1 MRGKLA
7 MNEQRQIWTV
17 SELTARIKEILETQ
31 FPAFWVEGEIS
42 NFRISSAGHA
52 YFTLKDETA
61 QLKAVLFKGKG
72 RRVRFEPQDGLQVLA
87 FGGLDLYAPRGEYQL
102 VVELLEPKGLGAL
115 QLAFEQLKAK
125 LAAEGLFDAE
135 RKRPLPRFPK
145 KIGLVTSPGGAAIQD
160 ILQILSRRFAD
171 LHILIAPVRVQGEEA
186 AGEIVAALQ
195 DLNSLG
201 DLDVII
207 VARGG
212 GSLEDLWAFNEEAV
226 ARAIATS
233 KVPVISAVGHETDVT
248 VADFVADLRA
258 PTPSGAAELVV
269 EEKQAVVKW
278 LADLYDRLTRS
289 VRHRIRRHQEQ
300 VEFLARRRV
309 LVDPTRPVR
318 DLERRLDDLT
328 ARLSAGL
335 SVARQ
340 EARHRALLATNS
352 LLSLSPLARISS
364 VAQLLDQVS
373 GCLHSG
379 IRHSTERARD
389 RLRTAAGQLDSLSP
403 LAVLRRGYSLT
414 RLPSGEIVRSGRQ
427 VSIGSFIE
435 VLLHEGTLG
444 ARVTEVKERDDR
456 PQV

>member
-1 MRGKLA
+1 
-7 MNEQRQIWTV
+7 MNEHRQIWTV
-17 SELTARIKEILETQ
+17 SELTARVKELLETQ

-61 QLKAVLFKGKG
+61 QLKAVLFKGRG
-72 RRVRFEPQDGLQVLA
+72 RHVRFEPADGLQVLA

-115 QLAFEQLKAK
+115 QLAFQQLKAK

-135 RKRPLPRFPK
+135 RKRLLPRFPK
-145 KIGLVTSPGGAAIQD
+145 KIGIVTSPGGAAIRD
-160 ILQILSRRFAD
+160 ILQIISRRFAD
-171 LHILIAPVRVQGEEA
+171 LHIVIAPVRVQGEEA
-186 AGEIVAALQ
+186 AGEIVGALQ
-195 DLNSLG
+195 DLNRLG

-212 GSLEDLWAFNEEAV
+212 GSLEDLWAFNEEVV
-226 ARAIATS
+226 ARAIASS

-248 VADFVADLRA
+248 IADFVADLRA

-269 EEKQAVVKW
+269 EEKQAVAEW
-278 LADLYDRLTRS
+278 LVGLYDRMKRS
-289 VRHRIRRHQEQ
+289 IEHRIRRHRQQ

-309 LVDPTRPVR
+309 LTDPARPVR
-318 DLERRLDDLT
+318 DLERRLDELMGRLIGGLRG
-328 ARLSAGL
+328 AR
-335 SVARQ
+335 R
-340 EARHRALLATNS
+340 EARHRLLLTTNS
-352 LLSLSPLARISS
+352 LLSHNPLARISS
-364 VAQLLDQVS
+364 VAQLLDQV
-373 GCLHSG
+373 GGRLHAG
-379 IRHSTERARD
+379 IARRVERARD
-389 RLRTAAGQLDSLSP
+389 SLRTAVGQLDSLSP

-427 VSIGSFIE
+427 VGPGSLVE

-444 ARVTEVKERDDR
+444 ARVTEVRERDDR